1 MRPHRYAIVVTLV
14 ASICQVAAQ
23 DSESR
28 TTSLEAKVD
37 GYLKP
42 YLETGNFSGSV
53 LIGREGELLLSKGYG
68 LANLEGRVPNG
79 PQTVYHLASVSRIFT
94 SAAVVLLGMDWEG
107 VRVMI
112 KSWGDPL

>member
-1 MRPHRYAIVVTLV
+1 MRPHTYAIVVTLV
-14 ASICQVAAQ
+14 ASICQVTAQ

-53 LIGREGELLLSKGYG
+53 LIDATVSHHTGGLTGEGHLYG
-68 LANLEGRVPNG
+68 PDKAYIVNSDGKTVESVIFHVPEVIG
-79 PQTVYHLASVSRIFT
+79 
-94 SAAVVLLGMDWEG
+94 
-107 VRVMI
+107 
-112 KSWGDPL
+112 